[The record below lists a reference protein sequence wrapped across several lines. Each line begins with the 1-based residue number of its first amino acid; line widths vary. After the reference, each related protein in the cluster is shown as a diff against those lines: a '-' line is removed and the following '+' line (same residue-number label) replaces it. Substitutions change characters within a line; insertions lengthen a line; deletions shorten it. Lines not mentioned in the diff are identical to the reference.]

1 MNLGVN
7 LAQRKRFGEAE
18 AAYLDAI
25 RLDPALPAAWSNL
38 GVLYAC
44 MKREAEA
51 ERCYRTASGIDPGY
65 ANARFNLAYIL
76 LRQGRYEE
84 GWACMEARDWYA
96 ALEDRLPCPRWR
108 GEDLAGKSLLFA
120 FEAGQG
126 DMIQFCRYASVLKTK
141 GAASITMICHSPLK
155 ALFATL
161 DGVDSVIG
169 FNEPLPSAHYD
180 YWTPPL
186 SVPGYCKTR
195 LETIPAALPYLQSDP
210 ERVARWQP
218 LLPRQRPRI
227 GLVWKGNRSFENDA
241 DRSLPSLKLLAPLWQ
256 VPGAQFV
263 SLQKGA
269 GEDEAAQP
277 PDDQPLTDL
286 GSKVEDFADTA
297 AIIAG
302 LDLVITVDT
311 AVAHLTGA
319 LGKPCWVLLP
329 DYKTDWRWLA
339 DRTDSPWYPG
349 VMRLFRQEKMEDWAP
364 VVDAVRTALQNVTAA
379 A

>member
-1 MNLGVN
+1 
-7 LAQRKRFGEAE
+7 
-18 AAYLDAI
+18 
-25 RLDPALPAAWSNL
+25 LPAAWSNL